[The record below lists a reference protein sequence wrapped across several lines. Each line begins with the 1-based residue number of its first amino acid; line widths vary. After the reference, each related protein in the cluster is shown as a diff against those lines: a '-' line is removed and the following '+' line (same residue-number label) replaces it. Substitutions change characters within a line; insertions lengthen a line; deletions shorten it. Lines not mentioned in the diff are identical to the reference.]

1 MMRMIK
7 KIVGSLIRIGYRCIY
22 RIIPVDPN
30 MVLFISFHGRGYS
43 DNPRA
48 IYEAMRQ
55 DERFRDHTFLWA
67 IKQHKKKGITIE
79 GARVIEYL
87 SLPYFFYLSRAKY
100 WIFNC
105 KMPDYIRKKDEQ
117 IYLQTWHG
125 TPLKRLAHDIHVAED
140 TTFYRSRMSAEE
152 MYRSYDVDVARYNY
166 MISPNRFCTEVFQSA
181 FQIDRDRLI
190 ETGYPRNDRLVNAT
204 AEDAAQIHRQLGIP
218 QDKKVVL
225 YAPTWR
231 DDQYVAKGYTFHL
244 EADFRKW
251 KRLLGEDHVVVF
263 KPHYLIIN
271 EQADDPQLEG
281 FLYSIGADQD
291 ISSLYLIADVLVTD
305 YSSVFYDYSVLK
317 RPIYFY
323 MYDIESYREE
333 LRGFYID
340 IYKDLPGKIYEE
352 EEAMLKDIAA
362 GIYDEARLEE
372 FHAYFNEHEDGQASK
387 RVIDIVFKE

>member
-1 MMRMIK
+1 
-7 KIVGSLIRIGYRCIY
+7 
-22 RIIPVDPN
+22 
-30 MVLFISFHGRGYS
+30 
-43 DNPRA
+43 
-48 IYEAMRQ
+48 
-55 DERFRDHTFLWA
+55 
-67 IKQHKKKGITIE
+67 
-79 GARVIEYL
+79 
-87 SLPYFFYLSRAKY
+87 
-100 WIFNC
+100 
-105 KMPDYIRKKDEQ
+105 MPDYIRKKDEQ

-125 TPLKRLAHDIHVAED
+125 TPLKRLAHDIHVAAD

-204 AEDAAQIHRQLGIP
+204 AEDAAQIRRQLGIP

>member
-1 MMRMIK
+1 MMRLIK

-30 MVLFISFHGRGYS
+30 MVLFISFNGRGYS

-67 IKQHKKKGITIE
+67 IKHHKKKGITIE
-79 GARVIEYL
+79 GARVIEYF
-87 SLPYFFYLSRAKY
+87 SFSYFFYLSRAKY

-204 AEDAAQIHRQLGIP
+204 AEDAAQIRRQLGIP

-352 EEAMLKDIAA
+352 EETMLKDIAA

>member
-204 AEDAAQIHRQLGIP
+204 AEDAAQIRRQLGIP

-291 ISSLYLIADVLVTD
+291 ISSLYLIADVRVTD

-323 MYDIESYREE
+323 MYDIDSYREE

-340 IYKDLPGKIYEE
+340 IYKDLPGNIYEE
-352 EEAMLKDIAA
+352 EETMLKDIAA

>member
-1 MMRMIK
+1 MMRLIK

-67 IKQHKKKGITIE
+67 IKHHKKKGITIE
-79 GARVIEYL
+79 GARVIEYF
-87 SLPYFFYLSRAKY
+87 SFSYFFYLFRAKY

-204 AEDAAQIHRQLGIP
+204 AEDAAQIRRQLGIP

>member
-1 MMRMIK
+1 MMRLIK

-67 IKQHKKKGITIE
+67 IKHHKKKGITIE
-79 GARVIEYL
+79 GARVIEYI
-87 SLPYFFYLSRAKY
+87 SFSYFFYLSRAKY

-125 TPLKRLAHDIHVAED
+125 TPLKRLAHDIHVAAD

-204 AEDAAQIHRQLGIP
+204 AEDAAQIRRQLGIP

-362 GIYDEARLEE
+362 GIYDEA
-372 FHAYFNEHEDGQASK
+372 K
-387 RVIDIVFKE
+387 